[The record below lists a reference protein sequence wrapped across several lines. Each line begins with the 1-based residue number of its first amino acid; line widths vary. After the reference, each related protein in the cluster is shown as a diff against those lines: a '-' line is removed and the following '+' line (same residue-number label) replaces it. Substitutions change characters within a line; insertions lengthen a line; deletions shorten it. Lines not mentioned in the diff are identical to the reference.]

1 MSTLRVLKQKAKGSS
16 GSLFPPQSR
25 LEKEG
30 AGQTEERI
38 WQLQDEVRRLQEE
51 MVRTRRA
58 LAQRE
63 VLLRNS

>member
-1 MSTLRVLKQKAKGSS
+1 
-16 GSLFPPQSR
+16 

-63 VLLRNS
+63 ILLRNS